1 MVEIKFWRELF
12 TNISKGRI
20 LGRIIVELRIKVE
33 EIMKKYWSIIWRSN
47 NVMFINND
55 VMGRHIRIRKDNSR
69 IVKEV
74 GEN

>member
-1 MVEIKFWRELF
+1 MVEIKLWQELF

-47 NVMFINND
+47 DVMFINND
-55 VMGRHIRIRKDNSR
+55 VMGRQY
-69 IVKEV
+69 
-74 GEN
+74 